1 MPAELN
7 HSLQQLVAD
16 LTGQL
21 AGRLAH
27 SSGRHLRVWVG
38 GNDSRAKQTL
48 LAALGNTTKPPS
60 GSIDAAFVAAASA
73 DEAAYFAYKLKPR
86 LVPSGLLLLILCQSN
101 LEPDSDPKPGSES
114 AGGDFAGDL
123 AGGSSTLIDDLAT
136 HGFAA
141 EARQRLPESYR
152 AFSFIV

>member
-27 SSGRHLRVWVG
+27 PSGQQLRVWVG
-38 GNDSRAKQTL
+38 GHDPGAKQAL
-48 LAALGNTTKPPS
+48 LTALGDTEKPPF
-60 GSIDAAFVAAASA
+60 GPIDAGFVAAVSA
-73 DEAAYFAYKLKPR
+73 DEAAYFAQKLKSR
-86 LVPSGLLLLILCQSN
+86 LVPSGALLVILCQSN
-101 LEPDSDPKPGSES
+101 PMPGSDPGSD
-114 AGGDFAGDL
+114 GDFAGDL

-141 EARQRLPESYR
+141 EARQRLSESHW
-152 AFSFIV
+152 AFSFRV